1 LVSRIHI
8 QLLILRKRFEQEKVL
23 AYTKSIG
30 GKIAA
35 AEFMNEPT
43 LAGMG
48 GAPVGYDARA
58 YGRDLA
64 VFHSFMKKTRFPT

>member
-1 LVSRIHI
+1 MERGGRFSRTVDAELVTSFAISPGTRD
-8 QLLILRKRFEQEKVL
+8 RAGVWAPAEAEKVL

-35 AEFMNEPT
+35 AEYMNEPT

-48 GAPVGYDARA
+48 AEHR
-58 YGRDLA
+58 
-64 VFHSFMKKTRFPT
+64 